1 LGDLLN
7 WSEIHSSTFNKWT
20 RCYGKAYEHNAKIP
34 RDHWLTDAEKQAIIK
49 FHFDHPLNGYRR
61 LAYMML
67 DADVVA
73 CSPSTVHR
81 VLSAEGLLARF
92 TKKPSRKGTGFDQ
105 PLKGHEHWHIDVS
118 YINIC
123 GTFYFCAT
131 ILDGCSRLIVHW
143 DIRPEMKEIDIE
155 AIVQLAKERYPDARP
170 RIISDNGPQFI
181 ANDFKS
187 FVRLSGMTHVR
198 TSPYYPQSNGKLER
212 YHKSL
217 KSECIRPKTPLSL
230 EDAKRA
236 VEEFVNHYNDHR
248 LHSAIGYVAPRDML
262 EGRQEAIHAERD
274 RKLEQAREERARKR
288 AELRNMS
295 YNESTRPEDRA
306 MLGSNPSAESMSKAS
321 VVDALGVS
329 LTASTSLTCF

>member
-1 LGDLLN
+1 LGRLLE
-7 WSEIHSSTFNKWT
+7 WTEIHSSTFNKWT

-34 RDHWLTDAEKQAIIK
+34 RDHWLTDAEKQAIIR
-49 FHFDHPLNGYRR
+49 FYFDHPLNGYRR

-92 TKKPSRKGTGFDQ
+92 GKKPSKRGTGFDQ
-105 PLKGHEHWHIDVS
+105 PLKAHEHWHIDVS
-118 YINIC
+118 HINIC

-131 ILDGCSRLIVHW
+131 ILDGYSRLIVHW

-155 AIVQLAKERYPDARP
+155 AILQLAKERYPDARP

-236 VEEFVNHYNDHR
+236 VNEFVNHYNEHR

-262 EGRQEAIHAERD
+262 EGRQEAIHAARD
-274 RKLEQAREERARKR
+274 RKLEQAREERALKR
-288 AELRNMS
+288 AALLGVNYDER
-295 YNESTRPEDRA
+295 TRPEDRA
-306 MLGSNPSAESMSKAS
+306 MLGSNPSAASMSKAS
-321 VVDALGVS
+321 VLDAVSES
-329 LTASTSLTCF
+329 LTASSSSICV